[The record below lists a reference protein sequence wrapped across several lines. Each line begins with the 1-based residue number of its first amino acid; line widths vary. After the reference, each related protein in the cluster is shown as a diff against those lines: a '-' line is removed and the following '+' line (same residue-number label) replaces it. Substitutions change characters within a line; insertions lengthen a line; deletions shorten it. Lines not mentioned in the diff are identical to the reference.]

1 MSTVRQFSLVPHL
14 RDAIAHFCRDGAV
27 PNVAT
32 VDGLCDLVVTLANLR
47 EEGEPL
53 FPTVVLCNDCPTAQG
68 KLSNS
73 LRAFH
78 VEGGPIET
86 PTTMRAALK
95 RCARLA
101 EHGWF
106 IVMDSWQGRLQWH
119 LVREGLDPT
128 APTLREYASAEYGDA
143 VLLVTQVA
151 HDTIELIASEDHRL
165 LVQLSAAKAPKEGGR
180 DSAVERLAQAVS
192 SHDDHERLARFWR
205 RCFERAFRQGHG
217 ALVAV
222 VKGDGADIPAPLLAD
237 MAVLSRPIDIGRRVR
252 HCPDKREQTFL
263 VESFITIIGGML
275 ATDGIT
281 VMSTDGKVVG
291 FNCFLHEGTDG
302 DGKPRP
308 GGARRRAFAT
318 LAKLVDDGLLAAAY
332 FRSMDGVDA
341 FHGAD
346 VEPPEVRG

>member
-1 MSTVRQFSLVPHL
+1 
-14 RDAIAHFCRDGAV
+14 
-27 PNVAT
+27 
-32 VDGLCDLVVTLANLR
+32 
-47 EEGEPL
+47 
-53 FPTVVLCNDCPTAQG
+53 VLCNDCPTAQG

-106 IVMDSWQGRLQWH
+106 IVMDSFQGRLQCH

-151 HDTIELIASEDHRL
+151 HDAIELIASEDHRL
-165 LVQLSAAKAPKEGGR
+165 LVQLSAAIAPQEGER

-192 SHDDHERLARFWR
+192 IHADHPRLARFWR

-222 VKGDGADIPAPLLAD
+222 VKGGGEEIPAPLSTD
-237 MAVLSRPIDIGRRVR
+237 IAVLSRPVDIGRRV
-252 HCPDKREQTFL
+252 HNCPDAREQTFL
-263 VESFITIIGGML
+263 VESFITIISGML

-281 VMSTDGKVVG
+281 VMSSDGKVLG
-291 FNCFLHEGTDG
+291 FNCFLHERTEG

-308 GGARRRAFAT
+308 GGARRRAFAS
-318 LAKLVDDGLLAAAY
+318 LAKLVDDGLLTAAY
-332 FRSMDGVDA
+332 FRSMDGADA
-341 FHGAD
+341 FHGTD
-346 VEPPEVRG
+346 VKPTEVLG